1 MKNYKNKFRYGGII
15 LPALLLSLNTSAQ
28 SVPAPMAPEKLSVWT
43 SGAGVLMIATI
54 VVLMAVIY
62 VLGSIVKTLV
72 EEDTLE
78 TARAMKAKKG
88 LLTILILISSSTM
101 VMAQDAAPMVD
112 SVPMVLDMEATVFWV
127 LLGVLFFEFV
137 IILMLCFILYKFLL
151 RKGLIR
157 SFETALP
164 TWLQWNKLMGSD
176 KPIEQEAEQLIAH
189 DYDGIQELDNGM
201 PPMLK
206 YIFIGSIL
214 FAFYYM
220 FDYHIL
226 KASPLSIAEYDAQME
241 QGKQDRLEYIKKA
254 GASVDENSVTLLSD
268 ASMLAGGEKLYTQN
282 CVACHGNNGQGG
294 VGPNLTDAYWLH
306 GGDIHSIFKSV
317 KYGIPEKGMRSW
329 QSEIKPADMQAVVSY
344 IITAFGNKNVTGGK
358 APQGNLYQAASSDS
372 TQSTTPADSSAVPI
386 KP

>member
-1 MKNYKNKFRYGGII
+1 MKNDKYKFRLGFST
-15 LPALLLSLNTSAQ
+15 LSALMLVLQANAQ
-28 SVPAPMAPEKLSVWT
+28 NAPAPVTPEKLSVWT
-43 SGAGVLMIATI
+43 SGAGLLMIATI
-54 VVLMAVIY
+54 VILMAVIY
-62 VLGSIVKTLV
+62 ILGSIVKTLV
-72 EEDTLE
+72 EEDTIE
-78 TARAMKAKKG
+78 TVRSMKAKKG
-88 LLTILILISSSTM
+88 LLTILILVSSSMM
-101 VMAQDAAPMVD
+101 VMAQDAVPAVD
-112 SVPMVLDMEATVFWV
+112 SVPMILDMEATVFWV

-157 SFETALP
+157 SFKTALP
-164 TWLQWNKLMGSD
+164 TWLQWNTMMGSD
-176 KPIEQEAEQLIAH
+176 KPLEHEAEQLIAH

-214 FAFYYM
+214 FAVYYM
-220 FDYHIL
+220 FDYHVL
-226 KASPLSIAEYDAQME
+226 NASPLSIAEYEAQME
-241 QGKQDRLEYIKKA
+241 QGEQDRLEYIKKA
-254 GASVDENSVTLLSD
+254 GASVDENTVTLLTD
-268 ASMLAGGEKLYTQN
+268 ASMLAGGEKVYANN

-358 APQGNLYQAASSDS
+358 APQGNLYQAVASDS
-372 TQSTTPADSSAVPI
+372 SKSNAVTDSSAVPT

>member
-1 MKNYKNKFRYGGII
+1 MKNYKNIFRNGVFS
-15 LPALLLSLNTSAQ
+15 LSALLLSFNTNAQ
-28 SVPAPMAPEKLSVWT
+28 SVTAPIVPEKLSVWT
-43 SGAGVLMIATI
+43 SGAGILMIATI

-72 EEDTLE
+72 EEDTIE
-78 TARAMKAKKG
+78 TVRSMKAKKG
-88 LLTILILISSSTM
+88 LLTILILFSSSMM
-101 VMAQDAAPMVD
+101 VMAQEASPMVD

-157 SFETALP
+157 SFETKLP
-164 TWLQWNKLMGSD
+164 SWLQWHKLMGSD

-226 KASPLSIAEYDAQME
+226 KASPLSIAEYEAQIE

-254 GASVDENSVTLLSD
+254 GASVDENSVTLLND
-268 ASMLAGGEKLYTQN
+268 ASMLAGGEKLYAQN

-306 GGDIHSIFKSV
+306 GGDIQSIFKSV
-317 KYGIPEKGMRSW
+317 KYGIPEKGMRAW

-358 APQGNLYQAASSDS
+358 APQGNLYQATSTDS
-372 TQSTTPADSSAVPI
+372 TQSHSSADSSAVVV

>member
-1 MKNYKNKFRYGGII
+1 
-15 LPALLLSLNTSAQ
+15 
-28 SVPAPMAPEKLSVWT
+28 
-43 SGAGVLMIATI
+43 MIATI
-54 VVLMAVIY
+54 VILMAVIY
-62 VLGSIVKTLV
+62 ILGSIVKTLV
-72 EEDTLE
+72 EEDTIE
-78 TARAMKAKKG
+78 TVRSMKAKKG
-88 LLTILILISSSTM
+88 LLTILILVSSSMM
-101 VMAQDAAPMVD
+101 VMAQDAVPAVD
-112 SVPMVLDMEATVFWV
+112 SVPMILDMEATVFWV

-157 SFETALP
+157 SFKTALP
-164 TWLQWNKLMGSD
+164 TWLQWNTMMGSD
-176 KPIEQEAEQLIAH
+176 KPLEHEAEQLIAH

-214 FAFYYM
+214 FAVYYM
-220 FDYHIL
+220 FDYHVL
-226 KASPLSIAEYDAQME
+226 NASPLSIAEYEAQME
-241 QGKQDRLEYIKKA
+241 QGEQDRLEYIKKA
-254 GASVDENSVTLLSD
+254 GASVDENTVTLLTD
-268 ASMLAGGEKLYTQN
+268 ASMLAGGEKVYANN

-358 APQGNLYQAASSDS
+358 APQGNLYQAVASDS
-372 TQSTTPADSSAVPI
+372 SKSNAVTDSSAVPT

>member
-1 MKNYKNKFRYGGII
+1 MKNNKHLFRFGFIT
-15 LPALLLSLNTSAQ
+15 LLALILSLQANAQ
-28 SVPAPMAPEKLSVWT
+28 STPAPITPEKLSVWT
-43 SGAGVLMIATI
+43 SGAGLLMIATI

-62 VLGSIVKTLV
+62 ILGSIVKTLV

-88 LLTILILISSSTM
+88 LLTILILVSSSMTT
-101 VMAQDAAPMVD
+101 MAQDATLAVD
-112 SVPMVLDMEATVFWV
+112 RVPMILDMEATVFWV
-127 LLGVLFFEFV
+127 LFGVLFFEFV
-137 IILMLCFILYKFLL
+137 IILMLCFVLYKFLL

-157 SFETALP
+157 SFKTALP
-164 TWLQWNKLMGSD
+164 PWLQWNTLMGSN
-176 KPIEQEAEQLIAH
+176 KPLEHEAEQLIAH

-214 FAFYYM
+214 FAVYYM
-220 FDYHIL
+220 FDYHVL
-226 KASPLSIAEYDAQME
+226 NASPLSIAEYEAQME
-241 QGKQDRLEYIKKA
+241 KGKQDRLEYIKKA
-254 GASVDENSVTLLSD
+254 GASVDENTVTLLND
-268 ASMLAGGEKLYTQN
+268 ASMLAGGEKIYANN
-282 CVACHGNNGQGG
+282 CVACHGNKGQGG

-329 QSEIKPADMQAVVSY
+329 QSEIKPADLQAVVSY
-344 IITAFGNKNVTGGK
+344 IITTFENKNVAGGK
-358 APQGNLYQAASSDS
+358 APQGNLYQAVASDS
-372 TQSTTPADSSAVPI
+372 SKSNAAADSSAVPS